1 MEQPPIPNTEE
12 TIFPKTDFSME
23 GYDKH
28 SRNARIMLFVL
39 AGLFL
44 LGLVNLTPFD
54 EVLSF
59 LLQPAS
65 IFQGWFLKIIV
76 ILLLIL
82 GLRNAKE
89 SQRLME
95 AYGKKASPRLSIV
108 FQYGPQPSLDFGER
122 HAFARSI
129 LGNLISFD
137 LTNTKIFALRIC
149 EIPTT
154 HR

>member
-1 MEQPPIPNTEE
+1 MEKPSTPNAEE
-12 TIFPKTDFSME
+12 TIFPESDFSME

-28 SRNARIMLFVL
+28 IRNARIMLFIL

-44 LGLVNLTPFD
+44 LSLLGLTPFD
-54 EVLSF
+54 DNPLKLVMAGIIVLFAAAYIALAFWTKKKPYTAILTALILFISLQVLSF

-89 SQRLME
+89 SQRMME
-95 AYGKKASPRLSIV
+95 AYGKK
-108 FQYGPQPSLDFGER
+108 G
-122 HAFARSI
+122 
-129 LGNLISFD
+129 
-137 LTNTKIFALRIC
+137 
-149 EIPTT
+149 
-154 HR
+154 

>member
-12 TIFPKTDFSME
+12 TIFPETDFSME

-28 SRNARIMLFVL
+28 IRNARIMLFVL

-44 LGLVNLTPFD
+44 LSLVSLTPFD
-54 EVLSF
+54 DNPLRLVMAGIIILFAAVYIALAFWTKKKPYTAILTALILFISLQVLSF

-95 AYGKKASPRLSIV
+95 AYGKK
-108 FQYGPQPSLDFGER
+108 G
-122 HAFARSI
+122 
-129 LGNLISFD
+129 
-137 LTNTKIFALRIC
+137 
-149 EIPTT
+149 
-154 HR
+154 